1 MTVSKALIKIVPF
14 VIFLV
19 LAIGAGSTPA
29 FADTVELGDG
39 NILQGTVSNLEKG
52 TLIFSTKYAKKNNIP
67 VGNIKTIST
76 DTAVTLKM
84 TNDSTL
90 TGKLTTLEDGQVA
103 IILDLLGQT
112 VPFQWDQIKFI
123 NKPPGSWSGSFAAG
137 GTVQTGN
144 VERTSV
150 SVGFDAR
157 RDWEHDRF
165 QFRALHNYAEDSG
178 SITSRNT
185 FGAVKFDHFFT
196 ENFFGG
202 VSVELL
208 KDEFKDLNL
217 RAIIGLGPGYR
228 IWNDEVK
235 TLEVEV
241 GVTFFSEDLNLGQ
254 DDQFI
259 SGRVGV
265 NYSYK
270 ILENLLFKD
279 FMLYYPSF
287 EDPKEYRL
295 RNEASLISQLGQ
307 GWSLKITH
315 IFDQNSTPAP
325 GIEDKDQQFIFA
337 LQYTF

>member
-1 MTVSKALIKIVPF
+1 MTLSRTLIKNTTF
-14 VIFLV
+14 ALFLV
-19 LAIGAGSTPA
+19 LAVGLGSTPA
-29 FADTVELGDG
+29 FADKVEFGDN
-39 NILQGTVSNLEKG
+39 NILQGTVSTFEKG
-52 TLIFSTKYAKKNNIP
+52 TLIFSTAYADKVKIP
-67 VGNIKTIST
+67 FAKIKSIST
-76 DTAVTLKM
+76 DKAVTIKM

-103 IILDLLGQT
+103 ITLDLLGQT
-112 VPFQWDQIKFI
+112 VPFKWEQVKNI
-123 NKPPGSWSGSFAAG
+123 NEPPGSWTGSFAAG

-144 VERTSV
+144 VERTSI

-241 GVTFFSEDLNLGQ
+241 GVTFFSEDLELGQ

-265 NYSYK
+265 TYSYK

-307 GWSLKITH
+307 GWSLKLTH
-315 IFDQNSTPAP
+315 IFDQNSDPSP

-337 LQYTF
+337 LQYSF

>member
-217 RAIIGLGPGYR
+217 RAIVGMGPGYR
-228 IWNDEVK
+228 IWNDDVK

>member
-1 MTVSKALIKIVPF
+1 MTRSKTLVKFSTFIISFAL
-14 VIFLV
+14 VIGMGF
-19 LAIGAGSTPA
+19 SPA
-29 FADTVELGDG
+29 FADKVEFGDG
-39 NILQGTVSNLEKG
+39 NVLQGTVSTFQKG
-52 TLIFSTKYAKKNNIP
+52 TLIFSTSYAAKVKIP
-67 VGNIKTIST
+67 FAQIKTIST
-76 DTAVTLKM
+76 DKAVTLKM

-217 RAIIGLGPGYR
+217 RAIVGLGPGYR
-228 IWNDEVK
+228 IWNDDVK

-241 GVTFFSEDLNLGQ
+241 GVTFFSEDLELGQ

-337 LQYTF
+337 LQYSF

>member
-1 MTVSKALIKIVPF
+1 MTLSRSLVKLLTLIMFLAL
-14 VIFLV
+14 VIG
-19 LAIGAGSTPA
+19 IGAIPA
-29 FADTVELGDG
+29 FADKVEFGD
-39 NILQGTVSNLEKG
+39 NNVLQGTVSTFKKG
-52 TLIFSTKYAKKNNIP
+52 TLIFSTAYAKKVKIP
-67 VGNIKTIST
+67 VDQIKSIAT
-76 DTAVTLKM
+76 DKAVTLKM
-84 TNDSTL
+84 TDDSTL

-112 VPFQWDQIKFI
+112 VPFKWDQVKFI
-123 NKPPGSWSGSFAAG
+123 NKPPGSWTGSFAAG

-144 VERTSV
+144 VERTSI

-228 IWNDEVK
+228 IWNDDVK

-241 GVTFFSEDLNLGQ
+241 GVTFFSEDLELGQ

-265 NYSYK
+265 TYSYK

-307 GWSLKITH
+307 GWSLKLTH
-315 IFDQNSTPAP
+315 IFDQNSDPSP

-337 LQYTF
+337 LQYSF